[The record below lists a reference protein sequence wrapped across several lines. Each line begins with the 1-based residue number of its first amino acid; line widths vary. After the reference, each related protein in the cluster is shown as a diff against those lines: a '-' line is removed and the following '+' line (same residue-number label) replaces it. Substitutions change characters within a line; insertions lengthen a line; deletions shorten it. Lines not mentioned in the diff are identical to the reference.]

1 MARNLN
7 GKGKKPMG
15 TAATKAAST
24 ANATDIFVNDLMK
37 ISRKFLAGVSVEERE
52 VLNERPG
59 SISIIYIAFVNSRSV
74 TQRIAA

>member
-52 VLNERPG
+52 VRLKKLNDYLLSLCE
-59 SISIIYIAFVNSRSV
+59 SDAK
-74 TQRIAA
+74 QA